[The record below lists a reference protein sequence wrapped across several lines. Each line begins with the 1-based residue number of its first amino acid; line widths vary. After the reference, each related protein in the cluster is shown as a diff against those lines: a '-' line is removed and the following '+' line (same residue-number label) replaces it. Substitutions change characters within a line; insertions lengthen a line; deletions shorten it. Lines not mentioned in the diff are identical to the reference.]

1 MDPATVAEGSTFRAT
16 VDVTEWLGSEQY
28 AYIPFEAP
36 PAVQAQL
43 QQLERDL
50 DGESLRTQ
58 LVVSIDSTSRVA
70 DGEEIEL
77 YVNVAKMH
85 LFDPESGDNLT
96 INADSNGAANG
107 SASPRHAASGTSTGA
122 ETPGTGGGS
131 GTGASGTGTTA
142 SGSGAT
148 AH

>member
-1 MDPATVAEGSTFRAT
+1 
-16 VDVTEWLGSEQY
+16 
-28 AYIPFEAP
+28 
-36 PAVQAQL
+36 
-43 QQLERDL
+43 
-50 DGESLRTQ
+50 
-58 LVVSIDSTSRVA
+58 VVSIDSTSRVS

-96 INADSNGAANG
+96 VNADSDGAANG
-107 SASPRHAASGTSTGA
+107 SANPKHAAPAASTGT
-122 ETPGTGGGS
+122 ETSATGS
-131 GTGASGTGTTA
+131 GTGASASGTGTTA